1 MAQFSEYS
9 FDVLRSG
16 GEFTLY
22 RGRASGRRPI
32 LGLAANG
39 HRPSDRHIER
49 LVHEHGLAPEL
60 DPAWATR
67 PLGLMRHKGQDV
79 LVLEDSG
86 GEPLDLVLGRLDQR
100 WELGRALAIAIDLT
114 SAVGQMHRQGLI
126 HKDIKPAN
134 VLLDDE
140 ERTRLMGFGLASRLR
155 SERRA
160 PAPPEV
166 IAGTFAY
173 MAPEQTGRMNRSVD
187 TRSDLYSL
195 GVTFYE
201 LFTGNLPFTASDPM
215 EWIHCHIAMKPLPP
229 SEHVDGLPNVL
240 DSIIL
245 KLLSKNPED
254 RYQTAS
260 GLEYDLRKCLTS
272 WTAKGSIADFPVGQ
286 HDVSDRLLI
295 PEKLYGRDSEIAAL
309 LAAARRSMI
318 EGTCELVLVSGYA
331 GIGKSSIVNELH
343 KVLVPQ
349 RGLFAV
355 GKFDQYK
362 RDIPYATL
370 AQAFQGLV
378 RQLLSKSDA
387 ELAGWRKELLA
398 ALGAN
403 GQLMIYLIPELA
415 LIIGEQP
422 PIPPVDPQTAQ
433 ARFHLV
439 FRNLLEVF
447 AKPEHPLVIFID
459 DLQWLDTATLELLER
474 LITDPEVRHLMI
486 IGAYRD
492 NEVGEKH
499 PLYSTLAS
507 IRRSRGVISEIT
519 LGPLKAVHL
528 AQLCADALVADT
540 QKTRPLAKL
549 LLDKTGGNPFFAIQF
564 ITALADERLITFDPE
579 SSSWHWDIRMVRAKG
594 ITDNVAQLMLAKLNR
609 LPLATQKALGVLA
622 CLGSAAKEGTV
633 ALVLVYSKDLLYAT
647 FQDAVEAGLLFHGG
661 STFAFTH
668 DRVQE
673 ASYALIPHA
682 ERDATHLQI
691 GRILL
696 AQTPSAELEDNIFE
710 IVNQFNRSGEAIDEL
725 SERERVAELNLI
737 AGKRAK
743 SSGAYAAAQ
752 SYFAVGRV
760 LQGEDSWEQQYDL
773 TLDLELQ
780 QAECEI
786 VGGELVTAEQRLNAL
801 SHHTRSLTDQANGVC
816 LCLLLYFT
824 TGRNERAVEVALGF
838 LSRVGIMWSS
848 RPTEDEVRQEYIEM
862 RRKLALRPIGDLI
875 DLPAMSDPNC
885 IATMSVLTE
894 LFPAAYA
901 VDRYLLELVLLRM
914 TNLSLEYGNCDSS
927 SVAYSALNMALG
939 SHFTDY
945 TTAYGL
951 GKLACQLVERRGADR
966 YKARVYSCFAA
977 FTMPWI
983 EHLPLCQPMM
993 TQAFQIGKSM
1003 GDMAFAAYNAR
1014 NLITHLLASGA
1025 PLTQVQREAEYFF
1038 AFAKGLQLGLPS
1050 ERFIGQLGLVKMLR
1064 GIPAEYTLADEEW
1077 GTQNVEGAPGL
1088 AMMVCYHW
1096 VFRLQERYF
1105 AADIPAASEAAAH
1118 VRGIEWSMRSSIEEA
1133 EFNFYAAL
1141 TCAAA
1146 VDTTFGEDRDRHL
1159 LALSEHFDRIDIWSQ
1174 NCPENFANRRA
1185 LIAAEMARI
1194 EGREL
1199 EAQKLFEEAV
1209 RLARL
1214 HGFVQN
1220 EGLANELAGRFYQE
1234 LGLETVG
1241 YAYLSNAR
1249 DCFERWGG
1257 LAKVKQL
1264 DQRYPDLRARA
1275 LRVSSTAT
1283 IDTPVTQLDV
1293 ATVDKASQTL
1303 SSEMILPS
1311 LLEKLM
1317 RLAVEHAGAER
1328 GLLILLDGDEPHIEA
1343 KATTGR
1349 GRVEVTVRRFPVTPS
1364 DLSQSALQ
1372 YVLRTRERLVL
1383 NDASAES
1390 LDFEDEYVRQNRT
1403 RSVLCLPIFK
1413 QTKVIGALY
1422 LENNLTTF
1430 VFTPDRV
1437 AVLDFLASQAA
1448 IWLENARLYSDLRRS
1463 EAWLREAQH
1472 LSLTGSFYWRVDL
1485 DTVEFSE
1492 QTFRI
1497 YELDP
1502 SVTVT
1507 SALIASRIHPEDLPL
1522 VQEMVDIARGPG
1534 TDLDYVYRARM
1545 PDKSVKHLH
1554 LVAHGTRDRDGQLAY
1569 IGSIQ
1574 DVTRGYQTEEA
1585 LSKARS
1591 ELAHVARITTLGVLT
1606 ASIAHEVN
1614 QPLMGIVTNASTC
1627 LRMLAADPPNLEG
1640 ARRTA
1645 ERSIRDGH
1653 RAADVI
1659 KRLRSLFG
1667 KKDTTTETVDLNEAA
1682 REVIALSSSELQR
1695 NRVNVQTDLD
1705 NTLPLVRGDR
1715 VQLQQV
1721 ILNLL
1726 LNASDAMRDVHDR
1739 PRKLVIR
1746 TKLDESVGVCLSV
1759 QDTGPGLG
1767 PQSVERLFEA
1777 FYTTK
1782 DGGMGMG
1789 LSVSRYIIES
1799 HRGRLWANSNDG
1811 QGAIFVFSI
1820 PQTAGTPAPDP
1831 GHSAQLS
1838 SLTHAEQQ
1846 P

>member
-1 MAQFSEYS
+1 
-9 FDVLRSG
+9 
-16 GEFTLY
+16 
-22 RGRASGRRPI
+22 
-32 LGLAANG
+32 
-39 HRPSDRHIER
+39 
-49 LVHEHGLAPEL
+49 
-60 DPAWATR
+60 
-67 PLGLMRHKGQDV
+67 
-79 LVLEDSG
+79 
-86 GEPLDLVLGRLDQR
+86 
-100 WELGRALAIAIDLT
+100 IDDFL
-114 SAVGQMHRQGLI
+114 VGQ
-126 HKDIKPAN
+126 N
-134 VLLDDE
+134 
-140 ERTRLMGFGLASRLR
+140 
-155 SERRA
+155 
-160 PAPPEV
+160 
-166 IAGTFAY
+166 
-173 MAPEQTGRMNRSVD
+173 
-187 TRSDLYSL
+187 
-195 GVTFYE
+195 
-201 LFTGNLPFTASDPM
+201 
-215 EWIHCHIAMKPLPP
+215 
-229 SEHVDGLPNVL
+229 
-240 DSIIL
+240 
-245 KLLSKNPED
+245 
-254 RYQTAS
+254 
-260 GLEYDLRKCLTS
+260 
-272 WTAKGSIADFPVGQ
+272 
-286 HDVSDRLLI
+286 DVSDQLLI
-295 PEKLYGRDSEIAAL
+295 PEKLYGREAEIAVL
-309 LAAARRSMI
+309 LAAARRSMVD
-318 EGTCELVLVSGYA
+318 GACELVLVSGYA

-349 RGLFAV
+349 RALFAV

-362 RDIPYATL
+362 RNIPYATL

-398 ALGAN
+398 ALSPN
-403 GQLMIYLIPELA
+403 GQLMVYLIPELA
-415 LIIGEQP
+415 IILGEQP

-439 FRNLLEVF
+439 FRNFLGVF

-459 DLQWLDTATLELLER
+459 DLQWLDTATLDLLER
-474 LITDPEVRHLMI
+474 LITDPHAHHLMI

-492 NEVGEKH
+492 NEVGEEH
-499 PLYSTLAS
+499 PLSNTLTS
-507 IRRSRGVISEIT
+507 IRHSRGAISEIK
-519 LGPLKAVHL
+519 LGPLKAAHL

-549 LLDKTGGNPFFAIQF
+549 LLEKTGGNPFFAIQF

-579 SSSWHWDIRMVRAKG
+579 SSSWHWDIRLIRAKG
-594 ITDNVAQLMLAKLNR
+594 ITDNVAQLMSAKLNR
-609 LPLATQKALGVLA
+609 FPFATQKALGLLA
-622 CLGSAAKEGTV
+622 CLGSAANEGML
-633 ALVLVYSKDLLYAT
+633 ARVLEKSDDQVRAT
-647 FQDAVEAGLLFHGG
+647 FKDAVQAGLLFHAG

-682 ERDATHLQI
+682 DRDAAHVRI

-696 AQTPSAELEDNIFE
+696 SETPSAELEDNIFE
-710 IVNQFNRSGEAIDEL
+710 IVSQFNRSGNAINSP
-725 SERERVAELNLI
+725 SERERVADLNLI

-743 SSGAYAAAQ
+743 SSGAYASAQ
-752 SYFAVGRV
+752 TYFATGRA
-760 LQGEDSWEQQYDL
+760 LLGRDSWEHQYEL

-786 VGGELVTAEQRLNAL
+786 VGGELVTAEQRLAAL
-801 SHHTRSLTDQANGVC
+801 FEHTRGLTDQANAVC
-816 LCLLLYFT
+816 LSLLLYFT
-824 TGRNERAVEVALGF
+824 TGRNERAVEVALEF

-848 RPTEDEVRQEYIEM
+848 RPGEAEVRQEYLEM
-862 RRKLALRPIGDLI
+862 HRQLALRPIEDLI
-875 DLPAMSDPNC
+875 ELPAMSDPNC
-885 IATMSVLTE
+885 IATMSVLME

-914 TNLSLEYGNCDSS
+914 TNLSLEHGNCESS

-939 SHFTDY
+939 SHFNDY
-945 TTAYGL
+945 TTAHSL
-951 GKLACQLVERRGADR
+951 GKLGCQLVQRRGADR

-993 TQAFQIGKSM
+993 THAFEVGKSM

-1014 NLITHLLASGA
+1014 NLITHLLVSGA
-1025 PLTQVQREAEYFF
+1025 PLGEVQREADQIFT
-1038 AFAKGLQLGLPS
+1038 FAKGLQLGLPA

-1064 GIPAEYTLADEEW
+1064 GIPTEYTPADEEW
-1077 GTQNVEGAPGL
+1077 GRQNVEGAPGL

-1105 AADIPAASEAAAH
+1105 AADIPAALEAAAH
-1118 VRGIEWSMRSSIEEA
+1118 VRGVEWTMRSSIEEA
-1133 EFNFYAAL
+1133 EYNFYAAL
-1141 TCAAA
+1141 ACAAA
-1146 VDTTFGEDRDRHL
+1146 IDTASKEQRDSHL
-1159 LALSEHFDRIDIWSQ
+1159 QSLSEHYERIDIWAE

-1185 LIAAEMARI
+1185 LIAAEIARI
-1194 EGREL
+1194 DGKDL
-1199 EAQKLFEEAV
+1199 EAQKLYEEAV
-1209 RLARL
+1209 RLARV
-1214 HGFVQN
+1214 HGFVHN
-1220 EGLANELAGRFYQE
+1220 EGLANELAGQFYAE
-1234 LGLETVG
+1234 RGLDTVA

-1249 DCFERWGG
+1249 DCYERWGG

-1264 DQRYPDLRARA
+1264 DMRYPDLPARA
-1275 LRVSSTAT
+1275 LRVSTTTT

-1328 GLLILLDGDEPHIEA
+1328 GLLILLDADEPHIEA
-1343 KATTGR
+1343 KATTSR
-1349 GRVEVTVRRFPVTPS
+1349 GRVEVTVQKLPVTPS
-1364 DLSQSALQ
+1364 DLAQSALQ

-1383 NDASAES
+1383 NDASTEA
-1390 LDFEDEYVRQNRT
+1390 LNFEDEYLLQNRP

-1422 LENNLTTF
+1422 LENNLTTS
-1430 VFTPDRV
+1430 VFTSDRV

-1554 LVAHGTRDRDGQLAY
+1554 LVAHGTRDKDGQLAY

-1574 DVTRGYQTEEA
+1574 DVTRAYQTEEA
-1585 LSKARS
+1585 LGKARS

-1614 QPLMGIVTNASTC
+1614 QPLTGIVTNASTC

-1653 RAADVI
+1653 RAGDVI

-1667 KKDTTTETVDLNEAA
+1667 NKDTTTEFVDLNEAA

-1705 NTLPLVRGDR
+1705 GGLPLVMGDR

-1721 ILNLL
+1721 ILNLI
-1726 LNASDAMRDVHDR
+1726 LNASDAMSDVQDR
-1739 PRKLVIR
+1739 SRRLLVR
-1746 TKLDESVGVCLSV
+1746 TELDEEGGVRLSV
-1759 QDTGPGLG
+1759 QDTGTGLD

-1799 HRGRLWANSNDG
+1799 HRGRLWARSNDDYG
-1811 QGAIFVFSI
+1811 SSFFFRI
-1820 PQTAGTPAPDP
+1820 PQATDTLASDHNLG
-1831 GHSAQLS
+1831 SIQSS
-1838 SLTHAEQQ
+1838 SLTHTE
-1846 P
+1846 PK